1 MERKKNNKLK
11 KIITS
16 KIDKEKELESAYR
29 DIVIELKKEIKIN
42 PLCFCKTKNNS
53 EKGLDSKAE

>member
-29 DIVIELKKEIKIN
+29 DIVIELKK
-42 PLCFCKTKNNS
+42 
-53 EKGLDSKAE
+53 